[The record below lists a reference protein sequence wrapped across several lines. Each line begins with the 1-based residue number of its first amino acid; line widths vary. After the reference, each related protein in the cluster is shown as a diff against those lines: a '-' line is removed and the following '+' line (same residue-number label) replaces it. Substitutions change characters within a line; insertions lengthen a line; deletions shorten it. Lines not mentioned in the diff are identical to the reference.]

1 MKITLFAKHT
11 LLIQAY
17 VTISRLILLIKVIRM
32 LTFHL
37 TGSIVLIVQEII
49 LDFFQHFLFFL
60 GEVFHFFSWVTF
72 ENFLYLF

>member
-60 GEVFHFFSWVTF
+60 CEVFHFFSWVTF